1 MSGPRSAVRVALGV
15 TVRCFRRLRR
25 SGRVATQL
33 FRPLAHERLGL
44 VSAVEATTSPCA
56 ARCSTHAR
64 PWGLALQAVTCAL
77 KTANVQT
84 VDRGRCTSVRVLLHQ
99 VRREAAEAES
109 VSGFADV
116 RSPTV
121 IMECDPR
128 CGCRC
133 NTAEACSWLVVHCQA
148 VLRHCSR
155 PAVHRKGVELLSVD
169 RRGGGRRRGTS
180 STSEAVSEGVARP
193 RSSPRSR
200 GALKVRRGKT
210 HRTGGRGKD
219 TYATGTAVVVVGC
232 GRCERCGL
240 ARWWCGGV
248 CQSQRR
254 VGGKRWRK
262 SRQ

>member
-1 MSGPRSAVRVALGV
+1 
-15 TVRCFRRLRR
+15 
-25 SGRVATQL
+25 
-33 FRPLAHERLGL
+33 

-56 ARCSTHAR
+56 ARCSKRAR
-64 PWGLALQAVTCAL
+64 LGLALQAVTRAL

>member
-1 MSGPRSAVRVALGV
+1 
-15 TVRCFRRLRR
+15 
-25 SGRVATQL
+25 
-33 FRPLAHERLGL
+33 
-44 VSAVEATTSPCA
+44 
-56 ARCSTHAR
+56 
-64 PWGLALQAVTCAL
+64 LQAVTRAL

-84 VDRGRCTSVRVLLHQ
+84 VDRGRCTSVRVLLHRI
-99 VRREAAEAES
+99 RREAAEAES
-109 VSGFADV
+109 VSGFVDV

-121 IMECDPR
+121 VVECGPR
-128 CGCRC
+128 RGCRC
-133 NTAEACSWLVVHCQA
+133 NTAETCSWLVVHCKA
-148 VLRHCSR
+148 VLHHCSR
-155 PAVHRKGVELLSVD
+155 PAVHHMGVELLSID
-169 RRGGGRRRGTS
+169 RRGGRRRRGTS
-180 STSEAVSEGVARP
+180 STSESVSEGVARP

-240 ARWWCGGV
+240 ARWCGGV